1 LVKFQDPVGEDVQD
15 QPEDT
20 GYQGNGYQEAPQP
33 DWQALFN
40 APDFTQLIRPHQSR
54 KAKEYQDK
62 VLSVLKAGLVGSI
75 RAGDFP
81 DAAAIMLHGPGFAS
95 AAGQLADS
103 SDRAAN
109 MIDLICSPASPLT
122 MFLLTGLPLI
132 SQILRNHEEQLK
144 QAPQSR
150 RTRKAMRAAQK
161 QADKVERT
169 PRFTINILGRH
180 IPIYTVNWPKWSKLL
195 AGFRGQTQDP
205 ITLTGRVFT
214 DPAVIRALAKQGIVL
229 HSEAKPE

>member
-1 LVKFQDPVGEDVQD
+1 MVKFQQPQGEDTQYSAEESGWD
-15 QPEDT
+15 SNGHPE
-20 GYQGNGYQEAPQP
+20 EERP

-40 APDFTQLIRPHQSR
+40 APDFTQIIRPHQSR

-62 VLSVLKAGLVGSI
+62 VLSVLKAGMVGSI

-81 DAAAIMLHGPGFAS
+81 DAAAIMQHGPGFAA

-109 MIDLICSPASPLT
+109 IIDLITSPASPLT
-122 MFLLTGLPLI
+122 MFVLTGLPLI

-144 QAPQSR
+144 QAPQAR
-150 RTRKAMRAAQK
+150 RTRRAMRQAQK
-161 QADKVERT
+161 TADKQERK

-180 IPIYTVNWPKWSKLL
+180 IPIYTVKMPTWGKLL
-195 AGFRGQTQDP
+195 SGFRGQTQDP
-205 ITLTGRVFT
+205 MTLTGRVFT
-214 DPAVIRALAKQGIVL
+214 DPQVIRALAKQGIVL
-229 HSEAKPE
+229 QRETKSE